1 MLYSVKGNAKQ
12 IFGGFNYPELV
23 EETSSRGI
31 LKKDLFS
38 RTNFLGT
45 DAQAKQHVTLWQQS
59 DLEQYYAQGNMSAGI
74 LSCLLARLS
83 FEEELQDQDH
93 KKYVYEHFAYLD
105 DKQQA
110 SGLIVLYRP
119 DEPSQWMIGLIKNP
133 QAAPETREVLLLS
146 SFDLSVCIENPE
158 FKIPVVLTELSTSP
172 LMEQLNSS
180 LVRDLLHHAMTD
192 EGEVT
197 AHFSRLRLVL
207 QTIHSARA
215 GGALNNPINFSELD
229 WSQLF
234 AENRV
239 LDLFVQYNISLSFAM
254 LKDCLQENSLLVKE
268 LRQIALCADKKLY
281 ENLVRMTLV
290 FYEENTLESNR
301 ELLGN
306 HELINKLGGFMWDK
320 TQINLIPFMLLKAYD
335 VQLMQLIL
343 SDDVY
348 YNAVNRWMKLGWT
361 ATIPVQFDKER
372 LDNEKRL
379 LLTYINQLP
388 DEDSKMLCMIFFLKA
403 TTLTLDGYKE
413 IIAAAERYPLMS
425 AALVALDKTGT
436 IINGID
442 GLRELITNPQA
453 HLKESIKF
461 HFFSKATDKFVLKKS
476 DIKKLTIDELDAASK
491 ALSLLKMPVTRAR
504 EPYDQLL
511 NTEMNALSTAL
522 LQLKN
527 GELVAN
533 ANELQILNEELDAV
547 EKGLLLVRS
556 DPNVANVTLFSGGQ
570 RGQLMR
576 KLLPQLV
583 ALDEQRVAA
592 AAVLEQ
598 AESTARDKYRQV
610 LSNEAKGQSLRVF
623 LPQLAILDD
632 IVQRESL
639 IDIFYNNV
647 IHKDI
652 NWAEQEHLNKA
663 RRFPEVIIQV
673 EQQCALISRLLSA
686 ATKPA
691 EAKNALQRYR
701 IAIYC
706 IAYDGLMGKTDYLAR
721 LKLAE
726 KEILTIIDPPIQ
738 SAVYKALFI
747 IAEVLI
753 AALTLG
759 VAHSIKWY
767 QTGNPL
773 FFTHNKS
780 GEQIKMQGR
789 AMLNSVLQ
797 PEEEEPFIPPIF
809 EFNPCNGL
817 G

>member
-31 LKKDLFS
+31 IKKDLFS

-45 DAQAKQHVTLWQQS
+45 EAQAKQYVTLWQQS
-59 DLEQYYAQGNMSAGI
+59 DLEQHYAQGNMSAGI

-105 DKQQA
+105 DKQQT

-133 QAAPETREVLLLS
+133 QAAPEAREVLLLS

-158 FKIPVVLTELSTSP
+158 FELSVVSTSFANNP

-180 LVRDLLHHAMTD
+180 LIRDLLHHAITD
-192 EGEVT
+192 EGVVNS
-197 AHFSRLRLVL
+197 HFSRLRLVL
-207 QTIHSARA
+207 QTIHAARA
-215 GGALNNPINFSELD
+215 EGTLKNPINFSELA

-239 LDLFVQYNISLSFAM
+239 LDLFVQYNIPLSFTM

-268 LRQIALCADKKLY
+268 LLLIGPCEDKKLY
-281 ENLVRMTLV
+281 ENLIRMTLV
-290 FYEENTLESNR
+290 FYAENTLESNR
-301 ELLGN
+301 ELLN
-306 HELINKLGGFMWDK
+306 NRELINKLGGFMWDK
-320 TQINLIPFMLLKAYD
+320 TQISLIPFMLSKAYD

-348 YNAVNRWMKLGWT
+348 YNAVNRLVQLGWT
-361 ATIPVQFDKER
+361 ASIPVQFDKER
-372 LDNEKRL
+372 LDNEKRS

-413 IIAAAERYPLMS
+413 IAAMAERYPLMS
-425 AALVALDKTGT
+425 VALVALDKTGT

-442 GLRELITNPQA
+442 GLRELIANPQE

-461 HFFSKATDKFVLKKS
+461 HFFSKATDKFALKKS
-476 DIKKLTIDELDAASK
+476 DFKKLTIDELDAASK

-504 EPYDQLL
+504 EPYEQLL
-511 NTEMNALSTAL
+511 SKEMNALSTAL
-522 LQLKN
+522 LQLKK

-533 ANELQILNEELDAV
+533 ANELQILNEELEAV
-547 EKGLLLVRS
+547 EKGLLLVQI
-556 DPNVANVTLFSGGQ
+556 DPNAANVTLFSGGQ
-570 RGQLMR
+570 RGQLIR
-576 KLLPQLV
+576 NLLPQLA
-583 ALDEQRVAA
+583 ALDEQRVTAA
-592 AAVLEQ
+592 AALEQ
-598 AESTARDKYRQV
+598 VESTARNKYRLV
-610 LSNEAKGQSLRVF
+610 LSNEAEGQSLRVF

-632 IVQRESL
+632 VVQRESL
-639 IDIFYNNV
+639 IDIFYNNIV
-647 IHKDI
+647 HKDI
-652 NWAEQEHLNKA
+652 NWAEQKHLDKA
-663 RRFPEVIIQV
+663 PRFQEIIIQV
-673 EQQCALISRLLSA
+673 ERQCALISRLLSA
-686 ATKPA
+686 ATKPVEA
-691 EAKNALQRYR
+691 ENALQRYR

-759 VAHSIKWY
+759 FAHSIKWY

-773 FFTHNKS
+773 FFTHNKA

-797 PEEEEPFIPPIF
+797 LEEEEAFIPPIF